1 MRINTNLIAQN
12 TYIQYTSNNNK
23 IAKSV
28 EKLSSGYAINSAA
41 DNAAGLSI
49 SEKMRAQIRG
59 LEQAS
64 ANAQDGISSFRRLK
78 ALSSSTEILQ
88 RMREIAVQSASDTNE
103 NEIDREALQDEFI
116 QLQAELDEISKP
128 RHSTRRTFLTVHLL
142 RQQRSLLT

>member
-78 ALSSSTEILQ
+78 ALSPAPP
-88 RMREIAVQSASDTNE
+88 RFFRECA
-103 NEIDREALQDEFI
+103 R
-116 QLQAELDEISKP
+116 
-128 RHSTRRTFLTVHLL
+128 
-142 RQQRSLLT
+142 